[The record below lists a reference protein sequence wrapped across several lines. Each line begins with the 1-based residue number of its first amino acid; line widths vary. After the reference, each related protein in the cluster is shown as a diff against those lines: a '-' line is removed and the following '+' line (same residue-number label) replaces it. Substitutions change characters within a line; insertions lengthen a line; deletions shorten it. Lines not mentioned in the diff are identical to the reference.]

1 MFCQQLK
8 QIILKI
14 CTGYIDKRNQTI
26 TSEFQNYLTDLMGT
40 RLLLRY
46 FIIFSPQWDKILQ
59 HIFLAMSYVYFN
71 SIAFK
76 SLFQKTKKTQKTPKK
91 TKIPLAFLS
100 ASLIELCYSIMKQ
113 WFIYPTFIILCLE
126 SFLNPNWLITE
137 QVLITP
143 QRLWEP
149 RLFTLCT
156 VQPENRLPLVLP
168 DLLLI

>member
-1 MFCQQLK
+1 MFCQQPK

-46 FIIFSPQWDKILQ
+46 FIIFSPQWDKMLQ

-76 SLFQKTKKTQKTPKK
+76 SLFQKTKKPQK

-100 ASLIELCYSIMKQ
+100 ASLIELYYSIMKQ
-113 WFIYPTFIILCLE
+113 WFSLPNFHHFVFRIILR
-126 SFLNPNWLITE
+126 NPNWLITE

-149 RLFTLCT
+149 RLFTLSI